1 MPAKKICIAISLLF
15 TLSFVQA
22 QKPHKDLAPV
32 DTSFTDYDVLFSELD
47 AFLDSLLTPRS
58 FVLLN
63 VGVRNSVYNF
73 ESKSDYSL
81 EAQTKTAFTPSLA
94 YFHRSGLGISASSTM
109 INDGKKLNPFLFVLS
124 GSYDY
129 VRNMKFVTGISAS
142 RFFTKDSLSF
152 YTSPLQNELYAY
164 FTYRDFF
171 VRPTVAV
178 NYGWGSRSAYFE
190 REEQI
195 NAIRLR
201 PRGFTRIDTKETVTD
216 LAVSASVRKD
226 FYWFDVLSGNDFIRL
241 TPQIAFTS
249 GTQKFGFNQTAKTY
263 GFTRVTGSN
272 VLYNSEEAYLED
284 QIYFQPLSL
293 SGIIKTEFSKG
304 KFYIQPQAIF
314 DYYFP
319 AQEKNFS
326 TIFSVNAGVIF

>member
-1 MPAKKICIAISLLF
+1 MPAKKILFSISLLF

-58 FVLLN
+58 YVMLN

-73 ESKSDYSL
+73 ESKSDYTL
-81 EAQTKTAFTPSLA
+81 EAKGKTTITPSLA
-94 YFHRSGLGISASSTM
+94 YFHKTGLGISASST
-109 INDGKKLNPFLFVLS
+109 IIKDGEKLNPFVFVVT

-129 VRNMKFVTGISAS
+129 VKSFKFITGISAS

-164 FTYRDFF
+164 FTYRDLW

-178 NYGWGSRSAYFE
+178 NYGWGSRSDYYE

-201 PRGFTRIDTKETVTD
+201 PRGYTRIDTKETITD
-216 LAVSASVRKD
+216 FAVATSLRKD
-226 FYWFDVLSGNDFIRL
+226 FYWLDVLSNNDFVRL
-241 TPQIAFTS
+241 TPQIVFTS

-263 GFTRVTGSN
+263 GFTRTTGTN

-304 KFYIQPQAIF
+304 KFYVQPQAVF

-319 AQEKNFS
+319 AKEKNFS

>member
-1 MPAKKICIAISLLF
+1 MPAKKILFSISLLF

-58 FVLLN
+58 YVMFN

-73 ESKSDYSL
+73 ESGSDYTL
-81 EAQTKTAFTPSLA
+81 EAKTKTTITPSLA
-94 YFHRSGLGISASSTM
+94 YFHKTGLGISASSTI
-109 INDGKKLNPFLFVLS
+109 INDGEKMNPFLFVVT

-129 VRNMKFVTGISAS
+129 LKSFKFLTGISAS

-164 FTYRDFF
+164 FTYRDLW
-171 VRPTVAV
+171 VRPTIAV
-178 NYGWGSRSAYFE
+178 NYGWGSRSAYYE

-216 LAVSASVRKD
+216 FAVSASLRKD
-226 FYWFDVLSGNDFIRL
+226 FYWFDIISGNDFIRL
-241 TPQIAFTS
+241 TPQLAFTS

-284 QIYFQPLSL
+284 QLDFQPLSL

-319 AQEKNFS
+319 AKNKNFS